1 MEWIERPLSW
11 LLANRK
17 GHDAGLIQHTPPFT
31 EHPEPLVTVEC
42 PDIGPSGSQ
51 IPVKYS
57 FFGENLFPTLKWSAP
72 PAIASNIQEW
82 LLVVEDPDAPLAEP
96 VVHGLYYGIPASK
109 RSVSN
114 EDFKP
119 TAAGSHVLQGG
130 FRYGANRRGTI
141 YIPPRGMLG
150 HGPHRYFFQVIG
162 LLEPLVVTP
171 VCHRNCVSMSDEKQQ
186 QQQDA
191 QEAIAKETQSS
202 QNASLEDFS
211 VFTTNEKRAIVL
223 MGSLA
228 GFFSPLSSSIYFPAL
243 DTIASSLKVSITKIN
258 LTVTTYLLLQ
268 GASPMLIAG
277 FSDKVG
283 RRPAYIICFTIYIA
297 ANIGLSLQN
306 SYAALMVLR
315 CIQSAGSSGTVA
327 LSNGL
332 VGDMI
337 TSAER
342 GSYIAF
348 ASIGLMLG
356 PSLSP
361 IIGGLISQYLDWHWI
376 FWFLLILSS
385 VFFAILLLFLP
396 ETCRKVVGD
405 GSVPPPPLNNNV
417 TDIIRHRRRKRAG
430 LAADQATIA
439 EYRKNYRFQL
449 PNPLP
454 TLLIAF
460 ELETGLILLAA
471 GLVFAGFYAVM
482 TGASTSFHELYGFN
496 DIQSAL
502 MYIPIGAGGIV
513 ASFVTGPLV
522 DWNYRRHALRAGLP
536 VEKRKQSDLSNF
548 NVERARLEI
557 ALPAFYI
564 CCAMMIAYGWVM
576 NHKVNLAGPVIL
588 LFLFSLGLSCA
599 SQVLN
604 ALLVDLWPKRSA
616 AATAANNLFRCE
628 LGAGASAAI
637 APMTKAM
644 GHGWAYTTLALICVF
659 STGCLWWTMFFGIR
673 CRQKRAQKEQARRR
687 N

>member
-1 MEWIERPLSW
+1 MS
-11 LLANRK
+11 
-17 GHDAGLIQHTPPFT
+17 
-31 EHPEPLVTVEC
+31 VEK
-42 PDIGPSGSQ
+42 Q
-51 IPVKYS
+51 
-57 FFGENLFPTLKWSAP
+57 
-72 PAIASNIQEW
+72 Q
-82 LLVVEDPDAPLAEP
+82 
-96 VVHGLYYGIPASK
+96 
-109 RSVSN
+109 
-114 EDFKP
+114 
-119 TAAGSHVLQGG
+119 
-130 FRYGANRRGTI
+130 
-141 YIPPRGMLG
+141 
-150 HGPHRYFFQVIG
+150 
-162 LLEPLVVTP
+162 
-171 VCHRNCVSMSDEKQQ
+171 QQ

-191 QEAIAKETQSS
+191 QEAIAKETQPS
-202 QNASLEDFS
+202 QNVSPKDFS

-243 DTIASSLKVSITKIN
+243 DTIASSLQVSITQIN

-430 LAADQATIA
+430 LGADQAAIA

-471 GLVFAGFYAVM
+471 GLVFSGFYAVM
-482 TGASTSFHELYGFN
+482 TGASTSFHEIYGFN

-548 NVERARLEI
+548 NIERARLEI

-564 CCAMMIAYGWVM
+564 CCVMMIAYGWVM

-588 LFLFSLGLSCA
+588 LFLFSLGISCA

-637 APMTKAM
+637 APMTNAM
-644 GHGWAYTTLALICVF
+644 GHGWAYTTLALICVL

-673 CRQKRAQKEQARRR
+673 CRQKRAQREQGRRR
-687 N
+687 S

>member
-1 MEWIERPLSW
+1 
-11 LLANRK
+11 
-17 GHDAGLIQHTPPFT
+17 
-31 EHPEPLVTVEC
+31 
-42 PDIGPSGSQ
+42 
-51 IPVKYS
+51 
-57 FFGENLFPTLKWSAP
+57 
-72 PAIASNIQEW
+72 
-82 LLVVEDPDAPLAEP
+82 
-96 VVHGLYYGIPASK
+96 
-109 RSVSN
+109 
-114 EDFKP
+114 
-119 TAAGSHVLQGG
+119 
-130 FRYGANRRGTI
+130 
-141 YIPPRGMLG
+141 
-150 HGPHRYFFQVIG
+150 
-162 LLEPLVVTP
+162 
-171 VCHRNCVSMSDEKQQ
+171 MSDEKQQ
-186 QQQDA
+186 QNDA
-191 QEAIAKETQSS
+191 REAIAKETQAS
-202 QNASLEDFS
+202 QNVSPKDFS
-211 VFTTNEKRAIVL
+211 VFTTNEKRAIIL

-243 DTIASSLKVSITKIN
+243 DTIASSLQVSITKIN

-342 GSYIAF
+342 GSYIAV

-417 TDIIRHRRRKRAG
+417 SDIIRHRRRKRAG
-430 LAADQATIA
+430 LAADQASIA

-482 TGASTSFHELYGFN
+482 TGASTSFHEIYGFN
-496 DIQSAL
+496 DIQSSL

-522 DWNYRRHALRAGLP
+522 DWNFRRHARRAGLP

-548 NVERARLEI
+548 NVERARLEV

-564 CCAMMIAYGWVM
+564 CCVTMIAYGWVM
-576 NHKVNLAGPVIL
+576 NQKVNLAGPVIL
-588 LFLFSLGLSCA
+588 LFLFSLGLSCT

-637 APMTKAM
+637 APMTNAM
-644 GHGWAYTTLALICVF
+644 GHGWAYTTLALICVL
-659 STGCLWWTMFFGIR
+659 STGCLWWTIFFGIQ
-673 CRQKRAQKEQARRR
+673 CRQKRAQREQARRS
-687 N
+687 

>member
-1 MEWIERPLSW
+1 M
-11 LLANRK
+11 
-17 GHDAGLIQHTPPFT
+17 
-31 EHPEPLVTVEC
+31 
-42 PDIGPSGSQ
+42 SG
-51 IPVKYS
+51 
-57 FFGENLFPTLKWSAP
+57 
-72 PAIASNIQEW
+72 
-82 LLVVEDPDAPLAEP
+82 
-96 VVHGLYYGIPASK
+96 
-109 RSVSN
+109 
-114 EDFKP
+114 
-119 TAAGSHVLQGG
+119 
-130 FRYGANRRGTI
+130 
-141 YIPPRGMLG
+141 
-150 HGPHRYFFQVIG
+150 
-162 LLEPLVVTP
+162 
-171 VCHRNCVSMSDEKQQ
+171 EKQQ
-186 QQQDA
+186 QQDA
-191 QEAIAKETQSS
+191 EPEAIAKETQPS
-202 QNASLEDFS
+202 QNDSPKDFS

-243 DTIASSLKVSITKIN
+243 DTIASSLHVSITKIN

-376 FWFLLILSS
+376 FWFLLIFST

-405 GSVPPPPLNNNV
+405 GSVPPPPVNNNV

-430 LAADQATIA
+430 LAADPATIA

-482 TGASTSFHELYGFN
+482 TGASTSFHEIYGFN

-513 ASFVTGPLV
+513 SSFVTGPLV
-522 DWNYRRHALRAGLP
+522 DWNYRRHAIRACLP
-536 VEKRKQSDLSNF
+536 VDKRKQSDLSNF

-564 CCAMMIAYGWVM
+564 CCVMMIAYGWVM
-576 NHKVNLAGPVIL
+576 NHKVHLAGPVIL

-637 APMTKAM
+637 APMTNAM
-644 GHGWAYTTLALICVF
+644 GHGWAYTTLALICVL
-659 STGCLWWTMFFGIR
+659 STGCLWWMMFYGIR
-673 CRQKRAQKEQARRR
+673 CRQKRAQKEQTRRQSR
-687 N
+687 QG